1 MRSPRIQIGIKVVLP
16 GASEND
22 VETEFTHSFCGNGI
36 FFILE
41 LKIEFFIFNF
51 SVVSEPLSKI
61 IYIVNR

>member
-22 VETEFTHSFCGNGI
+22 VESGFIHSFCGNGI
-36 FFILE
+36 FFMLE

-51 SVVSEPLSKI
+51 SVFSEPLSEK
-61 IYIVNR
+61 